1 MKWENV
7 DLYKNSIIVLVY
19 KKHHFSTNIKSIIVL
34 IITIISHCYK
44 IPNW

>member
-34 IITIISHCYK
+34 IHYDN
-44 IPNW
+44 IPLLQNT